1 MTHFNLTTC
10 SFIPTNEV
18 KECIQNGHN
27 IQSPSDWKKLEDVE
41 YILNMIDQEFYMLV
55 DHGEH
60 VLPRFDI
67 IKTPKVG
74 DPVSYAFNGDYRED
88 GEIVKISKSLKV
100 ITTSTGNKYYRK
112 DKTAS
117 WKREQTW
124 TLVYGR
130 KNVLNQEF

>member
-18 KECIQNGHN
+18 QECIQNGHN
-27 IQSPSDWKKLEDVE
+27 IQSPSDWKKLEDIE

-55 DHGEH
+55 DNGAN

-67 IKTPKVG
+67 IQKPKVG